1 MHSMTAILI
10 LLLIIS
16 TTLAF
21 NHLPHSFRPN
31 KNNMMAITSLFG
43 TTSTNPSKLRLL
55 RDKMWVRE
63 TLELVTSGEFAVQLE
78 SRRKDPS
85 SSSDDARNVDYEAL
99 ANKVAGRMAEMCL
112 SVSETSFPPPSSP
125 PSSAYCETVFSS
137 MGSLVQS
144 AEELKVLYG
153 RLSNVEA
160 ALIKSGGE
168 SINLA
173 LLVDSTS
180 EKENPS
186 VAVSISEKIKQKV
199 KKNVRSFN
207 ENTKEVS
214 FIHSL
219 HTT

>member
-1 MHSMTAILI
+1 
-10 LLLIIS
+10 
-16 TTLAF
+16 
-21 NHLPHSFRPN
+21 
-31 KNNMMAITSLFG
+31 
-43 TTSTNPSKLRLL
+43 
-55 RDKMWVRE
+55 
-63 TLELVTSGEFAVQLE
+63 
-78 SRRKDPS
+78 
-85 SSSDDARNVDYEAL
+85 
-99 ANKVAGRMAEMCL
+99 
-112 SVSETSFPPPSSP
+112 
-125 PSSAYCETVFSS
+125 